1 MFLIACDWKKAEHYA
16 LKSKDFNQ
24 QNLKADQ
31 VLMIAYRKMGQ
42 MNKAKAVI
50 DSLLDDLPL
59 YHLARFEDLLLGT
72 FNEANKK

>member
-1 MFLIACDWKKAEHYA
+1 
-16 LKSKDFNQ
+16 
-24 QNLKADQ
+24 
-31 VLMIAYRKMGQ
+31 MIAYRKMGQ

-72 FNEANKK
+72 FNEANKIVLLR